1 MYTYIYIYI
10 FITHAQANPVNYG
23 KPMKLT
29 CVEAIGA
36 TLYIVGLKNEAIDLL
51 SVFDWGKEFLK
62 INHDILE
69 RYSVTKN
76 SNEIVTAQNE
86 WLVENGVDLGTTND
100 TNVDH
105 NCQEEEVKDGKQVE
119 AKRMST
125 TNNDSDNRL
134 DTGTNEDKNKNNNK
148 KPLVNVEMLPLIINN
163 QLDNDTDSIS
173 NGSRKDSGEE
183 DSNVPTSVLDVASL
197 NLHADNNVQA
207 KDINNSNNKN
217 NDNTDATEELSPTTN
232 VMPTVK
238 EVKKMKPPQLRKFL
252 KSNGIDTQGNK
263 KELIQKVLAYVKAAT
278 T

>member
-1 MYTYIYIYI
+1 
-10 FITHAQANPVNYG
+10 
-23 KPMKLT
+23 
-29 CVEAIGA
+29 
-36 TLYIVGLKNEAIDLL
+36 
-51 SVFDWGKEFLK
+51 
-62 INHDILE
+62 
-69 RYSVTKN
+69 
-76 SNEIVTAQNE
+76 
-86 WLVENGVDLGTTND
+86 
-100 TNVDH
+100 
-105 NCQEEEVKDGKQVE
+105 
-119 AKRMST
+119 
-125 TNNDSDNRL
+125 
-134 DTGTNEDKNKNNNK
+134 
-148 KPLVNVEMLPLIINN
+148 MLPLIINN

-263 KELIQKVLAYVKAAT
+263 KELIQKVLAYVKKKAT
-278 T
+278 S